1 MLHSLTDLKLSR
13 VIKFFILETHNKI
26 HYISF
31 AGIHI
36 ILLIRT
42 EFTISE
48 NCPSLLL
55 PHLTL
60 KDASHSSQL
69 GLTWILTQSIN
80 STNPSHSCITQ
91 IFYHHAISTSKLLNC
106 EKLGQEDYTAHQYRP
121 LFHLPL
127 TLSSKAV
134 LISPNM
140 TTIANIC
147 WIIENARE
155 FQKNIYFCFI
165 DYAKAFDCVDHNKL

>member
-1 MLHSLTDLKLSR
+1 MLHSLIDLKLSR

-31 AGIHI
+31 PGTHI
-36 ILLIRT
+36 ILLIST

-69 GLTWILTQSIN
+69 VLTWILTQSIN
-80 STNPSHSCITQ
+80 SRNPSQSWVTQ
-91 IFYHHAISTSKLLNC
+91 ICYQHAITTSKLLNC
-106 EKLGQEDYTAHQYRP
+106 EKLG
-121 LFHLPL
+121 
-127 TLSSKAV
+127 
-134 LISPNM
+134 
-140 TTIANIC
+140 
-147 WIIENARE
+147 
-155 FQKNIYFCFI
+155 
-165 DYAKAFDCVDHNKL
+165 